1 MYWPSGYFWSKIS
14 EIKFE
19 PDLKCFK
26 ISRYVKVGSKGIV
39 LTKFIEICIQNSLK
53 THGKGLIFVD
63 ALTAELT
70 MVNRSS
76 PDSKPVKTN
85 AKGIN
90 SLWMA

>member
-1 MYWPSGYFWSKIS
+1 MFMRALRVSVTLSW
-14 EIKFE
+14 
-19 PDLKCFK
+19 
-26 ISRYVKVGSKGIV
+26 
-39 LTKFIEICIQNSLK
+39 TKFIEICIQNSLK
-53 THGKGLIFVD
+53 TLGIGLIFVD

-90 SLWMA
+90 SL